1 MFTYIILFN
10 IVGFFAIIKSYRFK
24 YFILLIFNLLI
35 VFTYGLKPILSCS
48 GYYVIYTGCIDSP
61 ALIIIFFTL
70 MPFFLAQFISIS
82 PAKISI
88 KLAKSHMTFG
98 NTFAPLAMLGA
109 LIIFT
114 QAGSETSVGNGF
126 KSLMISTFITL
137 IIISVRYKNFYSVLL
152 VGIFAFL
159 ASGTKQLLLFPL
171 ILYFSSRFNKDWP
184 LLNTFKLMILV
195 LGSLIT
201 AQLFRSQ
208 GNFDLSNSDFLF
220 LLAIPF
226 DAFDNAVTIIND
238 LYHEN
243 YTLLLVPGD
252 ILYFAESFLNY
263 VPRAIWAEKPEV
275 QGFWRIQRDYLPN
288 LYSGTNG
295 MSVSTSLPVDILLN
309 FGLPLGSILLFI
321 TARFLKNVDLNSIH
335 LGYMYPFIVIFAV
348 EFSRGGFR
356 NFWFVIL
363 QLIATIILIKIISL
377 VLSPLR
383 SRHRL

>member
-1 MFTYIILFN
+1 MLTYILLFN
-10 IVGFFAIIKSYRFK
+10 IIGFFAIIKAYRFK

-48 GYYVIYTGCIDSP
+48 GYFVVYNGCIDSP

-82 PAKISI
+82 SAHISI
-88 KLAKSHMTFG
+88 KLAKPNMTFD
-98 NTFAPLAMLGA
+98 NILVPLVILGT
-109 LIIFT
+109 LIIYN
-114 QAGSETSVGNGF
+114 QAGSETLGGNGF
-126 KSLMISTFITL
+126 KSLMGSILITL
-137 IIISVRYKNFYSVLL
+137 VIISVRYKYFYSVFL

-171 ILYFSSRFNKDWP
+171 ILYFASRFNDDWP
-184 LLNTFKLMILV
+184 LSNTFKLMILV

-226 DAFDNAVTIIND
+226 DAFDNAVTIINRF
-238 LYHEN
+238 YYEN
-243 YTLLLVPGD
+243 YTLLFVPGD
-252 ILYFAESFLNY
+252 ISYLAESFLNY
-263 VPRAIWAEKPEV
+263 VPRAVWPEKPEV

-309 FGLPLGSILLFI
+309 FGLPLGSMLLFI
-321 TARFLKNVDLNSIH
+321 IARFLKNVDLNNIH